1 VFGFHCRARTSI
13 LIVFSGEY
21 HIRNRWFIYI
31 VVGLCF
37 GFGDW
42 YFLDMLASLGQNQAL
57 NESLNQTPEYIRVLI
72 VMGLVISNYGVW
84 LIPVIP
90 TAIYEMKRSHS
101 LLRSAISS
109 VVVWISA
116 IVSYYIYYA
125 FLLMFVGLPN
135 MDFMLFSN
143 RQSATYWIDWWE
155 PFRRVILDQF
165 VEWIIIAVI
174 AGAIV
179 GIMSAYIFNLLS
191 RKNTRR
197 EAT

>member
-1 VFGFHCRARTSI
+1 M
-13 LIVFSGEY
+13 
-21 HIRNRWFIYI
+21 RNRWLIY
-31 VVGLCF
+31 VVIGLCF
-37 GFGDW
+37 GFADW
-42 YFLDMLASLGQNQAL
+42 YFLDMLASLGQNKAL
-57 NESLNQTPEYIRVLI
+57 NESLLLTPKYIRVLI

-101 LLRSAISS
+101 LLRAAISS

-116 IVSYYIYYA
+116 MVSYYIYYA
-125 FLLMFVGLPN
+125 LLLMFVGLPN
-135 MDFMLFSN
+135 MDFLLFSN
-143 RQSATYWIDWWE
+143 RQSATYWIDWWV
-155 PFRRVILDQF
+155 PFRRIILDQF

-179 GIMSAYIFNLLS
+179 GIMSAYSFNLLS
-191 RKNTRR
+191 RKNARR